1 MSITYK
7 VTEKGQPGVVGGG
20 EKKFYATNVN
30 SGEAT
35 VDDLITTIEKIS
47 TVSGVDISAVVYA
60 FIDTMMGEL
69 SKGNIVRL
77 GGLGSFRISIS
88 SEGSATAEEVS
99 ANSIKGAKILFT
111 PGSKLKKMLNS
122 LEYKKG

>member
-77 GGLGSFRISIS
+77 GGLGSFRVSIS
-88 SEGSATAEEVS
+88 SEGSATADEVN

-111 PGSKLKKMLNS
+111 PGIKLKKMLNS